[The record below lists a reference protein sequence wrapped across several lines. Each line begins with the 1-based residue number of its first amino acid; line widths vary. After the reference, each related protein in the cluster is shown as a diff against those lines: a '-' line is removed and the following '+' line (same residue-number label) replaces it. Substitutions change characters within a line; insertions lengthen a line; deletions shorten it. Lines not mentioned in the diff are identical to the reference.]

1 MNTQH
6 VLRALGESAA
16 GWGRG
21 RKPTG
26 GLKGGSLQPGPSQP
40 HLEAPQYDNSFLC
53 SLLTPLFLGQEI
65 DLRKTG
71 PESRMCQTLC
81 AVISAPNPNS
91 TLIGT
96 G

>member
-1 MNTQH
+1 M
-6 VLRALGESAA
+6 LRALGESAA

-40 HLEAPQYDNSFLC
+40 HLEAPQCDNPSLC
-53 SLLTPLFLGQEI
+53 FLLTPLSLRQET

-71 PESRMCQTLC
+71 PESPMCQALC
-81 AVISAPNPNS
+81 AVISAPNPNA
-91 TLIGT
+91 TLIGM